1 MPLHAQLTTQ
11 LRELKLSGM
20 IPQIEVRL
28 LEAQQNKLAY
38 SEFLS
43 MLLSDEIS
51 TRATRKITRSLT
63 KARLGTEQTIE
74 SFDFSFNPSINA
86 AHIRELGTCNF
97 LHSGDGVFFLGPTG
111 TGKTHL
117 AKAIAH
123 AACRHAYSV
132 AFYSLHW
139 LLVEFMAA
147 DLGNRLNA
155 LVKKL
160 VTVDL
165 LVIDDFA
172 FASFDLHAA
181 EFLYTI
187 VDGRYAKRSIIIT
200 SNRSVTDWGALFP
213 DPIMANA
220 ILDRLAHRSHQIV
233 IKGESYRKKFKP
245 VFENA

>member
-1 MPLHAQLTTQ
+1 
-11 LRELKLSGM
+11 
-20 IPQIEVRL
+20 
-28 LEAQQNKLAY
+28 
-38 SEFLS
+38 
-43 MLLSDEIS
+43 
-51 TRATRKITRSLT
+51 
-63 KARLGTEQTIE
+63 
-74 SFDFSFNPSINA
+74 
-86 AHIRELGTCNF
+86 

-123 AACRHAYSV
+123 AACRRAYSV

-139 LLVEFMAA
+139 LLVEFTAA

-172 FASFDLHAA
+172 FSSFDQHAA

>member
-1 MPLHAQLTTQ
+1 MPLHAQITTQ
-11 LRELKLSGM
+11 LRALKLSAM
-20 IPQIEVRL
+20 IPNIELRL

-43 MLLSDEIS
+43 MLLTDEIS
-51 TRATRKITRSLT
+51 TRATRKMTRSLA
-63 KARLGTEQTIE
+63 KAGLGSEQTIE

-86 AHIRELGTCNF
+86 AHIRELATCNF
-97 LHSGDGVFFLGPTG
+97 LSSGDGVFFLGPTG

-123 AACRHAYSV
+123 AACRRAHSV
-132 AFYSLHW
+132 VFYTWHW
-139 LLVEFMAA
+139 LLVEFTAA
-147 DLGNRLNA
+147 DLDNRLDT

-160 VTVDL
+160 VSVDL

-172 FASFDLHAA
+172 FSSFDQRTA

-187 VDGRYAKRSIIIT
+187 VDGRYARRSMIIT
-200 SNRSVTDWGALFP
+200 SNRSVTDWGAMFP
-213 DPIMANA
+213 DAVMANA

-233 IKGESYRKKFKP
+233 IKGESYRKKFTP